1 MSWRRRSSRTALA
14 WLHRTCGV
22 ERRNTNVEE
31 LTKNN
36 TADLFTEHRE
46 RSRSQGNFDLES
58 WMVRMV
64 TTESFRT
71 ALPVEQVVS
80 ILSSNSRQD
89 VHDNTSLR
97 QRPRPHGFALM
108 PPWASRHIGGSRSI
122 PSVHRCPQGKA
133 VGCPNA
139 PQATTSR
146 KQDSD
151 TCRKSEREEPV
162 QHCDAC
168 LGPTCWR
175 PEDLAPRSELLHPTA
190 NSHRQQTEETFAE
203 PAKTLCRAHLATC
216 SALEQSEI
224 LAGELQ

>member
-71 ALPVEQVVS
+71 ALPVEQGCKYS
-80 ILSSNSRQD
+80 QFQQSTGCSRQ
-89 VHDNTSLR
+89 
-97 QRPRPHGFALM
+97 
-108 PPWASRHIGGSRSI
+108 HIS
-122 PSVHRCPQGKA
+122 P
-133 VGCPNA
+133 
-139 PQATTSR
+139 TTSKTTWVCLDATLGVKAHR
-146 KQDSD
+146 WVQVN
-151 TCRKSEREEPV
+151 TLGTPMPAREGRGLPK
-162 QHCDAC
+162 C
-168 LGPTCWR
+168 T
-175 PEDLAPRSELLHPTA
+175 TK
-190 NSHRQQTEETFAE
+190 RQQAANKTQTLTWQRSRFVETAD
-203 PAKTLCRAHLATC
+203 LR
-216 SALEQSEI
+216 SNDDRNV
-224 LAGELQ
+224 